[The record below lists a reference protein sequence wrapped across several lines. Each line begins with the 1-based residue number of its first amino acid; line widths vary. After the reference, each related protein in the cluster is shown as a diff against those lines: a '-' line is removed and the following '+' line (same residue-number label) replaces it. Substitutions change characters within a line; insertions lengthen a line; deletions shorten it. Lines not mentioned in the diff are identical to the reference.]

1 MLDDGRV
8 DVEVQREHA
17 ADEHQLDEERDDID
31 GGEKT
36 AKKKSG
42 NTGNVYRAQTY
53 GVTVI
58 NLSVV
63 EMRKEAGNSC
73 VQTCEEKE
81 VNEDEV
87 ESGN

>member
-58 NLSVV
+58 NLSAV